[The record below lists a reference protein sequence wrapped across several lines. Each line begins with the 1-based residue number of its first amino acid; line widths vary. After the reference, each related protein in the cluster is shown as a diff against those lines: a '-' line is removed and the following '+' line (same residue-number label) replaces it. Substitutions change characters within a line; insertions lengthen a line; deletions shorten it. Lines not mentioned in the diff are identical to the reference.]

1 MRSKKN
7 MFEVTNTRVSNLTAL
22 DLNVLSPLE
31 QNHLMGGTNLTVT
44 QQQQQQQQQN
54 LLGELEDFLA
64 I

>member
-1 MRSKKN
+1 MQ
-7 MFEVTNTRVSNLTAL
+7 EVTNTRVNSLTAL

-31 QNHLMGGTNLTVT
+31 QTHLMGGTNLTVT